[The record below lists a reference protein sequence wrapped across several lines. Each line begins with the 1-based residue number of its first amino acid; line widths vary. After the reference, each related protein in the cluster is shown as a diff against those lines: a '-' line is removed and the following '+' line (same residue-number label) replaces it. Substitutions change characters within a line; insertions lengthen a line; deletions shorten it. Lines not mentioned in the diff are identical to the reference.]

1 MQQRLNITLP
11 GETIRLIDRSIK
23 KGDRSRFI
31 NDAVRFFVK
40 ERRRADLRAILKEGA
55 VKRSKRDHD
64 IAEEWFPLEEES
76 WQRSKE

>member
-11 GETIRLIDRSIK
+11 QETIRLIDRSIN

-31 NDAVRFFVK
+31 DDAVKFFVK
-40 ERRRADLRAILKEGA
+40 ECRRADLRAILKEGA
-55 VKRSKRDHD
+55 IKRSKRDLG
-64 IAEEWFPLEEES
+64 IAEEWFLLEEEP